1 MAAPTPRRLPPD
13 ERRRQLV
20 GIGLRMLTER
30 PITEITVDDV
40 AREAGISRSLLF
52 NYFPTKRDYHLAV
65 IRAAARRVRRV
76 VLVTGDEGVPVIL
89 DRFLAFLE
97 RRRDPYLSLLRGV
110 GGADP
115 EVAAINAETRADL
128 VDGVLR
134 VLGRDPS
141 APALRLAVGGW
152 VAMVE
157 DIGLAWAA
165 DPAAMPRDDVVA
177 LLLDA
182 LDLVAGSTLDRE

>member
-1 MAAPTPRRLPPD
+1 MATPAPRRLPPD

-52 NYFPTKRDYHLAV
+52 NYFPSKRDYHLAV

-76 VLVTGDEGVPVIL
+76 VLVDGDEGVPVIL

-115 EVAAINAETRADL
+115 DLFGSIPLYQDNRYWYGMTCSRAVMIRSSIRHHPL
-128 VDGVLR
+128 EY
-134 VLGRDPS
+134 
-141 APALRLAVGGW
+141 RL
-152 VAMVE
+152 
-157 DIGLAWAA
+157 L
-165 DPAAMPRDDVVA
+165 
-177 LLLDA
+177 
-182 LDLVAGSTLDRE
+182 